1 MNLVPWLLFAHVL
14 GAIIAFGASFSA
26 LPILGAMGG
35 REPMH
40 GNFAVRVSKTV
51 SQRVIIPFAILQG
64 ITGVALILALQLDL
78 LNTRW
83 LLVAI
88 VLYLVA
94 LGFAI
99 FVQTPAAVRMI
110 EMTSGGPPS
119 GAAAGAAPGG
129 PPAGGPPPELL
140 ATART
145 LRRGGI
151 FLAALIA
158 VIVFL
163 MVMKPF

>member
-1 MNLVPWLLFAHVL
+1 LNFLPWLLFAHVL
-14 GAIIAFGASFSA
+14 GAIIAFGASFGA

-40 GNFAVRVSKTV
+40 GNFAVRVSKAV
-51 SQRVIIPFAILQG
+51 SDRVILPFAVLQG
-64 ITGVALILALQLDL
+64 ITGVGLIYALGLDL

-83 LLVAI
+83 LLVGI
-88 VLYLVA
+88 VLYLIA
-94 LGFAI
+94 LGYSI
-99 FVQTPAAVRMI
+99 FVQLPAARRMI
-110 EMTSGGPPS
+110 EMTSGGPPT
-119 GAAAGAAPGG
+119 GPAPAG

-140 ATART
+140 ATAAS
-145 LRRGGI
+145 LRRGGMI
-151 FLAALIA
+151 LAGLIA

>member
-1 MNLVPWLLFAHVL
+1 MNLIPWLLFAHVL

-40 GNFAVRVSKTV
+40 GNFAVRVSVAV
-51 SQRVIIPFAILQG
+51 SDRVILPFAILQG
-64 ITGVALILALQLDL
+64 ITGVSLLVGLQLDL

-83 LLVAI
+83 LLVGI
-88 VLYLVA
+88 VLYLAA
-94 LGFAI
+94 LGYSI
-99 FVQTPAAVRMI
+99 FVQLPAARRMI
-110 EMTSGGPPS
+110 ELTAGGPP
-119 GAAAGAAPGG
+119 AGG
-129 PPAGGPPPELL
+129 PPAGGPPPELI
-140 ATART
+140 ATGAS
-145 LRRGGI
+145 LRRGGVI
-151 FLAALIA
+151 LAGLIG